1 MKANLKLVMIVVA
14 CLSACSED
22 REGTTYSTETVEI
35 VLLEAA
41 STGQVNEEV
50 EVHVRT
56 ANHDGCWRDIEV
68 ELVQDD
74 NQYFSLKATGTF
86 IQYPDGA
93 CPQNL
98 VVEDTIIRFTPVM
111 AGEHYFKAN
120 RNPLTILRDTVEVN
134 G

>member
-1 MKANLKLVMIVVA
+1 MKANLNLVMIVVA
-14 CLSACSED
+14 CLTACSDEHE
-22 REGTTYSTETVEI
+22 RTTYSTETVEI

-41 STGQVNEEV
+41 SSGQVNAEV

-74 NQYFSLKATGTF
+74 NRHFSLKATGTF

-98 VVEDTIIRFTPVM
+98 VLEDTIIRFTPVI
-111 AGEHYFKAN
+111 AGEHYIKAN
-120 RNPLTILRDTVEVN
+120 HDPLTILRDTVEVN
-134 G
+134 